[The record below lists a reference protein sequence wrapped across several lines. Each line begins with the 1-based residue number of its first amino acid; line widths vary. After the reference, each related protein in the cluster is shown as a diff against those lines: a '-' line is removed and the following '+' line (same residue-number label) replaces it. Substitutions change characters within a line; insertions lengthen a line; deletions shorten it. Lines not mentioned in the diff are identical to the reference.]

1 MEVKWIK
8 LATNMF
14 EDEKIKQIRGLPQ
27 ADTILVIWVELLCLA
42 GKLNNDGIFI
52 DTKQRPY
59 TPQKFAVSFGHDA
72 DTIKMAL
79 DELQD
84 NDLIDIVDGIVTIPN
99 WGKNQSIDKLRK
111 QREYQREYKRAYRQ
125 RQKALIEGAEAPIL
139 PEPESE
145 PEAETESKTTSKSIQ
160 HDPDYLKIIDY
171 LNEKCGTNFR
181 PQTKKTQQFVQARM
195 NDGYTVEDFMTVID
209 NKSREWKNDPKMCI
223 YLRPETLFG
232 TKFES
237 YLVSHNGV
245 KPVQIQEP
253 QSKYQ

>member
-1 MEVKWIK
+1 MDVRWIK

-59 TPQKFAVSFGHDA
+59 TPQKFAASFGHDA

-84 NDLIDIVDGIVTIPN
+84 KDLIDIVDGIVTIPN

-145 PEAETESKTTSKSIQ
+145 PEQTTTPKPSIQ
-160 HDPDYLKIIDY
+160 STPDYLVIIDY
-171 LNEKCGTNFR
+171 LNEKCGTSFR
-181 PQTKKTQQFVQARM
+181 PQTKKTQQLIKARM
-195 NDGYTVEDFMTVID
+195 NEGYGVNDFKSVID
-209 NKSREWKNDPKMCI
+209 RKASDWKNDPKMSQ

-232 TKFES
+232 NKFES
-237 YLVSHNGV
+237 YLVSHDMT
-245 KPVQIQEP
+245 PVTHTEP
-253 QSKYQ
+253 KTDYYQ

>member
-1 MEVKWIK
+1 MDVKWIK

-59 TPQKFAVSFGHDA
+59 TPQKFAASFGHDA

-84 NDLIDIVDGIVTIPN
+84 KDLIDIVDGIVTIPN

-125 RQKALIEGAEAPIL
+125 RQKALIEGAESPIL

-145 PEAETESKTTSKSIQ
+145 PEPTITSKPSIQ
-160 HDPDYLKIIDY
+160 STPDYLEIIDY
-171 LNEKCGTNFR
+171 LNAKCGTNFK
-181 PQTKKTQQFVQARM
+181 PQTKKTQQLVHARM
-195 NDGYTVEDFMTVID
+195 AEGYTVDDFKAVID
-209 NKSREWKNDPKMCI
+209 RKSSDWKSDPKMCT

-232 TKFES
+232 SKFES
-237 YLVSHNGV
+237 YLVSHDMT
-245 KPVQIQEP
+245 PVTHTEP
-253 QSKYQ
+253 TTEYYQ

>member
-1 MEVKWIK
+1 MDVKWIK

-59 TPQKFAVSFGHDA
+59 TPQKFAASFGHDA

-84 NDLIDIVDGIVTIPN
+84 KDLIDIVDGIVTIPN

-145 PEAETESKTTSKSIQ
+145 PEPTITSKPSIQ
-160 HDPDYLKIIDY
+160 STPDYLEIIDY
-171 LNEKCGTNFR
+171 LNAKCGTNFK
-181 PQTKKTQQFVQARM
+181 PQTKKTQQLVHARM
-195 NDGYTVEDFMTVID
+195 AEGYTVDDFKTVID
-209 NKSREWKNDPKMCI
+209 RKSADWKHDPKMCN

-245 KPVQIQEP
+245 APVQIQEP